1 MKNSSIKLKIF
12 AYLTGFCAVLLVVLW
27 LFQVVFLDDFY
38 RMIKTHEVKN
48 TADIIEESLGSEDI
62 NDIIADYSKTR
73 EISIEVIELDSG
85 IIYSTYNSFRDSAIQ
100 KISFQD
106 KTGFVDQAVEEGGEL
121 FLSYDSDYIKRDD
134 NIERDDFIP
143 REQMQDKDMSKT
155 IMYVKTVSDDE
166 GNSYAILINAMISPV
181 EATVNTLRVQLYWIT
196 GFMVIFSIMLSL
208 LISKNVS
215 RPIEKINKSARTLS
229 SGDYNVEFDGRGYR
243 EVQELSDTL
252 NYAAGELS
260 KVEGLRKELIAN
272 VSHDLRTPL
281 TLIGGYAEVMRD
293 LPDEKNNENLQIII
307 DETKRLTSLVNDML
321 DMSKLQSG
329 MMVTEM
335 SSFSITSSIRN
346 TVNRMNG
353 LLGSQGYEI
362 EFHPDEDLTVEGDEM
377 KLSQAFYNLL
387 INAVNYSGDSRLVT
401 VSQKKTDGRVRI
413 SVTDRGDGIP
423 EKDIPYIWERYY
435 KSDKEHKRAVTG
447 TGLGLSIVKSIIEVH
462 DGHLGVESVEGEGTT
477 FWFELDI

>member
-1 MKNSSIKLKIF
+1 MKNASIKLKIF
-12 AYLTGFCAVLLVVLW
+12 AYLTGFCALLLVVLW

-38 RMIKTHEVKN
+38 RMIKTSEVKN
-48 TADIIEESLGSEDI
+48 TAEHIEKSLGGEDV

-85 IIYSTYNSFRDSAIQ
+85 IIYSTYNTFRDSEIQ

-106 KTGFVDQAVEEGGEL
+106 KAGFIEQAVEEGGEL
-121 FLSYDSDYIKRDD
+121 LLSYDPDYIKREED
-134 NIERDDFIP
+134 IERDGFVP
-143 REQMQDKDMSKT
+143 REQIKDKELSKT

-166 GNSYAILINAMISPV
+166 GDSYAILINAMISPV

-196 GFMVIFSIMLSL
+196 GFMVVFSIMLSL

-215 RPIEKINKSARTLS
+215 KPIEKINKSARTLS
-229 SGDYNVEFDGRGYR
+229 SGDYNVKFDGSGYR
-243 EVQELSDTL
+243 EVKELSDTL

-293 LPDEKNNENLQIII
+293 IPHEKNNENLQIII
-307 DETKRLTSLVNDML
+307 DETRRLTSLVNDML

-329 MMVTEM
+329 MMVPEI
-335 SSFSITSSIRN
+335 SSFNITSSIRN
-346 TVNRMNG
+346 TVERMNG
-353 LLGSQGYEI
+353 LLGSQGYKI
-362 EFHPDEDLTVEGDEM
+362 EFNPDEDLMVEGDEM

-387 INAVNYSGDSRLVT
+387 INAVNYSGDSRIVT
-401 VSQKKTDGRVRI
+401 VNQKKTDGRVRI
-413 SVTDRGDGIP
+413 SVTDRGEGIP
-423 EKDIPYIWERYY
+423 EEDIPYIWERYY

-462 DGHLGVESVEGEGTT
+462 GGRLGVDSVEGEGST
-477 FWFELDI
+477 FWFEI